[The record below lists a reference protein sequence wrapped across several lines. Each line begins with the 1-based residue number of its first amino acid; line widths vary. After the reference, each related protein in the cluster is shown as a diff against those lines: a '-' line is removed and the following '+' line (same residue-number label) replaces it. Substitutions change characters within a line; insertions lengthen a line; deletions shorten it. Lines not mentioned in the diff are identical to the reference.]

1 MLDKAGRR
9 ADGPPTQDPDS
20 TAPGRGT
27 GALRRRWNRA
37 VHPLSAAIRRD
48 TRPGATTAP
57 PEPAGHELATHS
69 ARKPPARHD
78 SEQESAEHHSGAVHT
93 GSEQAPADHDPGAV
107 ATGSEHDPADH
118 DPGAA
123 HTGAAA
129 TGPGPGDAPETTA
142 PACGGDSR
150 PETTGHDPAPGP
162 DDPEPGTDARST
174 SLDRAAATGGGLV
187 IAPGWR
193 ERAAA
198 QARTPG
204 PRVVAA
210 HRWLRRSAVDLWS
223 RRPTRAELVDL
234 VARRPSAEDIAVAA
248 RRHRVLIG
256 VLLLAL
262 LLAAGDGSA
271 GISVTDRSPAPGIA
285 YRVAL
290 AHPLQLSAPVPSVRR
305 YLDAID
311 NGERLREQAVVAA
324 AARATL
330 ERAKAEAA
338 AAVAGQEQPWIN
350 TAPAPGGLEGGLIP
364 PGAVPPGAGGY
375 VLPAPGTFTSG
386 FGSRWGTFH
395 RGIDIAGPIGTPI
408 YAVAS
413 GTVIDA
419 GPAAGFGLW
428 VRIRHDDG
436 AISVYGHMYDF
447 FVSVGERVPAGMQ
460 IARMGNRGDSTGPH
474 LHFEIVLDGQ
484 HVDPQRWL
492 ALHGLSYN

>member
-1 MLDKAGRR
+1 MR
-9 ADGPPTQDPDS
+9 
-20 TAPGRGT
+20 PGR
-27 GALRRRWNRA
+27 
-37 VHPLSAAIRRD
+37 
-48 TRPGATTAP
+48 
-57 PEPAGHELATHS
+57 
-69 ARKPPARHD
+69 
-78 SEQESAEHHSGAVHT
+78 
-93 GSEQAPADHDPGAV
+93 
-107 ATGSEHDPADH
+107 
-118 DPGAA
+118 
-123 HTGAAA
+123 
-129 TGPGPGDAPETTA
+129 GDAPETTD
-142 PACGGDSR
+142 PEHGGDSR
-150 PETTGHDPAPGP
+150 PETAGHDSAPGP
-162 DDPEPGTDARST
+162 DEAELGTADETATGAVARSVL
-174 SLDRAAATGGGLV
+174 LDRAVSTGGGLV

-198 QARTPG
+198 RARTPG
-204 PRVVAA
+204 LRAA
-210 HRWLRRSAVDLWS
+210 PARRWLGRSAADLWS
-223 RRPTRAELVDL
+223 RRPTRADLADL
-234 VARRPSAEDIAVAA
+234 VARRPTAEEIADAA

-271 GISVTDRSPAPGIA
+271 GITVTDRSPVPGIA

-350 TAPAPGGLEGGLIP
+350 TAPAPGGLEGGVIP

-419 GPAAGFGLW
+419 GPASGFGLW

-474 LHFEIVLDGQ
+474 LHFEIILDGQ

>member
-1 MLDKAGRR
+1 MLDKAGRQ
-9 ADGPPTQDPDS
+9 ADGPPTEDPGS
-20 TAPGRGT
+20 TASGRGT
-27 GALRRRWNRA
+27 GFLRRRWNRA
-37 VHPLSAAIRRD
+37 VHPLSGAVRRAGRSAAVSD
-48 TRPGATTAP
+48 ESTP
-57 PEPAGHELATHS
+57 PIADPVDHGGIA
-69 ARKPPARHD
+69 
-78 SEQESAEHHSGAVHT
+78 HSGRRPSLRAGPKREPRAQSPDIEPV
-93 GSEQAPADHDPGAV
+93 SEESG
-107 ATGSEHDPADH
+107 
-118 DPGAA
+118 
-123 HTGAAA
+123 
-129 TGPGPGDAPETTA
+129 
-142 PACGGDSR
+142 
-150 PETTGHDPAPGP
+150 
-162 DDPEPGTDARST
+162 DDPTGELPGEQRI
-174 SLDRAAATGGGLV
+174 SLERAAAAGGGLV

-198 QARTPG
+198 APRAPG
-204 PRVVAA
+204 HRLRAA
-210 HRWLRRSAVDLWS
+210 YRWIRRSTGDLLR
-223 RRPTRAELVDL
+223 RRPTRADL
-234 VARRPSAEDIAVAA
+234 ADLIARRPTTAEITAAA
-248 RRHRVLIG
+248 RRHRALIG
-256 VLLLAL
+256 ILLLTV

-271 GISVTDRSPAPGIA
+271 SMLVTDRPPAPGVA
-285 YRVAL
+285 YRVPV
-290 AHPLQLSAPVPSVRR
+290 AHPLRLSTPIPSVRR

-350 TAPAPGGLEGGLIP
+350 NAPAPGGIIP
-364 PGAVPPGAGGY
+364 PGAVPPGTGGY

-474 LHFEIVLDGQ
+474 LHFEIISNGQ
-484 HVDPQRWL
+484 HVDPQSWL